1 VELPGKRRIAG
12 GPIPPGPDDLLY
24 LTDEQLDGMT
34 LPELKA
40 LIPTLV
46 LDIDPEDVID
56 REEALAFLRS
66 NSH

>member
-1 VELPGKRRIAG
+1 MLT
-12 GPIPPGPDDLLY
+12 
-24 LTDEQLDGMT
+24 LTDEQLDELT

-46 LDIDPEDVID
+46 LDIDPADITD

-66 NSH
+66 NSL